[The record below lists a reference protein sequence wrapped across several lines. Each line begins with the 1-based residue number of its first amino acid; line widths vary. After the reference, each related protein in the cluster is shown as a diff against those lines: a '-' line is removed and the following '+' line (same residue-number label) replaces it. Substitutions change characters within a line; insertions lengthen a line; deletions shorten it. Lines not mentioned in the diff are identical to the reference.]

1 LELVLLHLG
10 RLHHGLLLPQFC
22 MPQAA
27 AAAMELLHPQFCM
40 PQAAA
45 AAMEMNPHSKL
56 NMAVVESPVRR
67 VQGSTLLH

>member
-1 LELVLLHLG
+1 
-10 RLHHGLLLPQFC
+10 
-22 MPQAA
+22 MPQAAAA

-56 NMAVVESPVRR
+56 NMAVVESPMRR
-67 VQGSTLLH
+67 V